1 MPTVARI
8 NLTPVKS
15 TALLHPDQVELSEDG
30 VEGDH
35 LFLFLDAT
43 GHRLSGADK
52 APLLGIKAAHDPKL
66 EKLTLALPN
75 GTRVRGPAR
84 PTGAAFKT
92 PMFDREIEVRP
103 VPGPIEDAVSR
114 YLGKE
119 VQLVRAQPGQRGGG
133 AAPVSLLS
141 RSAVTELGRR
151 AGRKTPDA
159 RRFRMLFELDGCRPN
174 EEDEWVGV
182 RTRIGGAIVRIS
194 DPAMRCVLT
203 DMNPETG
210 AKDFPCLATLG
221 TYRRAA
227 DGVEFGRYAT
237 ILLPGLVKVGDVVE
251 PEG

>member
-8 NLTPVKS
+8 NMTPVRS
-15 TALLHPDQVELSEDG
+15 TSLLHPDEVMLGEAG

-35 LFLFLDAT
+35 LFLFLDT
-43 GHRLSGADK
+43 EGRRLSGADK
-52 APLLGIKAAHDPKL
+52 APLLGIKASHDAKL

-92 PMFDREIEVRP
+92 AMFDREIEVRP

-114 YLGKE
+114 YLGRE
-119 VQLVRAQPGQRGGG
+119 VQLVRAQPGERGGG

-141 RSAVTELGRR
+141 RSAVDELGRR
-151 AGRKTPDA
+151 AGRKAPDA

-174 EEDEWVGV
+174 EEDEWAGV
-182 RTRIGGAIVRIS
+182 RTRIGGAIVRIG
-194 DPAMRCVLT
+194 DPALRCVLT
-203 DMNPETG
+203 DMNPDTG
-210 AKDFPCLATLG
+210 AKDYPTLETLG
-221 TYRRAA
+221 TYRRVA

-237 ILLPGLVKVGDVVE
+237 ILLPGLVRVGDVVE